1 MCVDSFWNST
11 KVVGLDTC
19 HVKATCGGVVLV
31 MTVLDG
37 NGQVFPGAVA
47 IAESENP
54 DTWTWFLFL
63 VQTAFQ
69 IGNGDG
75 IVF

>member
-1 MCVDSFWNST
+1 
-11 KVVGLDTC
+11 
-19 HVKATCGGVVLV
+19 

-47 IAESENP
+47 IAESEKA

-75 IVF
+75 IVFFE